1 MKKVSLYANIDYSC
15 YIIRNQPNNEPALFQ
30 EDTHNYYNGGFTGA
44 YYTSLF
50 HRPLILSTIVSVD
63 AWEKGWGKLQAK
75 MAAMTVLKQSERT
88 KFSVGFFG
96 MSLYH
101 SVSIFPVIAFWYRF
115 SNPIWSLDLTPPSQ
129 MYLRYQINFHRVSI
143 GTTKGTDNF
152 YAQTSLVGAPSVCYF
167 SEVVMK
173 PEVQYEYIINRHFYL
188 TAHIGLSMVLKSALY
203 NKNQKDVELTNENGE
218 RTKAPILEQDR
229 SPVPFINV
237 GLSYSLFK

>member
-15 YIIRNQPNNEPALFQ
+15 YIIRNQPNNESALFQ

-96 MSLYH
+96 
-101 SVSIFPVIAFWYRF
+101 R
-115 SNPIWSLDLTPPSQ
+115 
-129 MYLRYQINFHRVSI
+129 
-143 GTTKGTDNF
+143 
-152 YAQTSLVGAPSVCYF
+152 
-167 SEVVMK
+167 
-173 PEVQYEYIINRHFYL
+173 
-188 TAHIGLSMVLKSALY
+188 
-203 NKNQKDVELTNENGE
+203 
-218 RTKAPILEQDR
+218 
-229 SPVPFINV
+229 
-237 GLSYSLFK
+237 

>member
-15 YIIRNQPNNEPALFQ
+15 YIISNQPNNEPALFQ

-115 SNPIWSLDLTPPSQ
+115 SNPNWSLDLTPPST
-129 MYLRYQINFHRVSI
+129 NV
-143 GTTKGTDNF
+143 
-152 YAQTSLVGAPSVCYF
+152 
-167 SEVVMK
+167 SEVSNEF
-173 PEVQYEYIINRHFYL
+173 PPCINRN
-188 TAHIGLSMVLKSALY
+188 
-203 NKNQKDVELTNENGE
+203 NKGNRQFLCSNITCRRPISLLFLRSCDETRGSIRIHHQSPFLPNG
-218 RTKAPILEQDR
+218 PYW
-229 SPVPFINV
+229 FINGV
-237 GLSYSLFK
+237 EECPL